1 MASRVRKRLEQFKKD
16 LTTQTIYKEGLPGS
30 ALDIINTLL
39 EDLAAD
45 EEETRWISV
54 NERIQE
60 ENKAPKLA
68 SGYELGYEEGWN
80 NCLKSIVNEPVV
92 RIGEKTYKIPYE
104 MQEKVLSDA
113 EDIRNYFSRILHQG
127 EETNENK

>member
-1 MASRVRKRLEQFKKD
+1 MSKSILVVEGYPGDCIKCRLLRTAGTKNIYECGLTGGVRIADKKYIWCPLRL
-16 LTTQTIYKEGLPGS
+16 LPEV
-30 ALDIINTLL
+30 LP
-39 EDLAAD
+39 
-45 EEETRWISV
+45 
-54 NERIQE
+54 E
-60 ENKAPKLA
+60 ENKASKLA
-68 SGYELGYEEGWN
+68 SRYELGYEEGWN

-104 MQEKVLSDA
+104 MQEKVLSAA

>member
-1 MASRVRKRLEQFKKD
+1 MSKSILVVEGHPGDCIKCRFLRTAGAKNIYECGLTGGVRIANKKYIYCPLRL
-16 LTTQTIYKEGLPGS
+16 LP
-30 ALDIINTLL
+30 
-39 EDLAAD
+39 
-45 EEETRWISV
+45 
-54 NERIQE
+54 E

-104 MQEKVLSDA
+104 MQEKCFHAA
-113 EDIRNYFSRILHQG
+113 EDIRNYFSRSLHQG